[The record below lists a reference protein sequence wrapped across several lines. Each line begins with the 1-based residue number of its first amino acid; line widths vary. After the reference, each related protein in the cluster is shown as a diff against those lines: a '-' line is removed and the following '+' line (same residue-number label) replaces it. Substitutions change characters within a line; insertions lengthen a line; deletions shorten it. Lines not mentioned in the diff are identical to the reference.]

1 MKGTA
6 MRWLV
11 VVLGLAAAPVAAQG
25 LDVEFDVPRDGQAA
39 GCASS
44 EVKGLKAGGDGFLAV
59 RSGPG
64 GSYAE
69 LDRLH
74 NGDVVA
80 YCAKNGKWIGIV
92 YGDPKRRGWVHGN
105 WLVDLAG

>member
-1 MKGTA
+1 M
-6 MRWLV
+6 
-11 VVLGLAAAPVAAQG
+11 
-25 LDVEFDVPRDGQAA
+25 
-39 GCASS
+39 
-44 EVKGLKAGGDGFLAV
+44 